1 MFMVY
6 WRVFL
11 ESVLASDVAL
21 SRFIIQC
28 SKRLNIYVLFRLLK

>member
-1 MFMVY
+1 MLTVY

-11 ESVLASDVAL
+11 ESFLTSDFSVAL

-28 SKRLNIYVLFRLLK
+28 SKRLNI